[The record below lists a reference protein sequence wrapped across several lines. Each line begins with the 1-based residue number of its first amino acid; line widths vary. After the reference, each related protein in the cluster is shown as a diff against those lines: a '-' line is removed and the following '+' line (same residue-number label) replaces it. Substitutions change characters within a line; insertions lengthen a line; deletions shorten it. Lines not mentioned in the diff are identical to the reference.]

1 MLFSLSLFILKSPDF
16 SLTIKVVFTFLT
28 SLAFIVSLLGNSMV
42 IYIIRKD
49 QLLKSTTFLLI
60 LNMACGDLVTTS
72 VTCPPLIKFLFVGLV
87 WIPGTFGGLL
97 CKLNFYLVLVAL
109 LGCSF
114 SLVGIQT
121 DRFLAVIRPLKHQP
135 WSKFTK
141 VIIPA
146 IWLVAILLPIHMW
159 HEIGGKSSS
168 SSRLNISVCHEEQV
182 PLSMVITLS
191 ICFLLPFT
199 VMLILYPIIIDL
211 LWTRHV
217 PGEPSTLQQQRA
229 NRMARKITK
238 MMIAVVLSFFVCW
251 APQFIFVWIHPLA
264 TELARTLPVWLI
276 PFILWLQVLNSA
288 MNPVLYAIFN
298 ESFRLGFK
306 KVIFR
311 SILRRRNA
319 QVVQSAHQNVH
330 QRYQNPIQNIALV
343 RFHNSAGLQR

>member
-1 MLFSLSLFILKSPDF
+1 MDF

-28 SLAFIVSLLGNSMV
+28 SLAFIVSFFGNSMV

-72 VTCPPLIKFLFVGLV
+72 MTSPPLIKFL
-87 WIPGTFGGLL
+87 
-97 CKLNFYLVLVAL
+97 
-109 LGCSF
+109 
-114 SLVGIQT
+114 
-121 DRFLAVIRPLKHQP
+121 
-135 WSKFTK
+135 
-141 VIIPA
+141 
-146 IWLVAILLPIHMW
+146 
-159 HEIGGKSSS
+159 
-168 SSRLNISVCHEEQV
+168 
-182 PLSMVITLS
+182 
-191 ICFLLPFT
+191 
-199 VMLILYPIIIDL
+199 IIIYH
-211 LWTRHV
+211 LWTRHI
-217 PGEPSTLQQQRA
+217 PGEPSALQQQKA

-238 MMIAVVLSFFVCW
+238 MMIAVVLSFFICW

-264 TELARTLPVWLI
+264 RELARTLPIWLI

-288 MNPVLYAIFN
+288 MNPVLYAIFS
-298 ESFRLGFK
+298 EPFRLGFR

-311 SILRRRNA
+311 NILPGRNA

>member
-1 MLFSLSLFILKSPDF
+1 
-16 SLTIKVVFTFLT
+16 
-28 SLAFIVSLLGNSMV
+28 MV

-72 VTCPPLIKFLFVGLV
+72 VTCPPLIKFLFVGLA

-146 IWLVAILLPIHMW
+146 IWLAAILLPIHMW
-159 HEIGGKSSS
+159 HEIGGKISS
-168 SSRLNISVCHEEQV
+168 SSRLNISVCDVQQV
-182 PLSMVITLS
+182 PSSMVLTLS

-199 VMLILYPIIIDL
+199 VMLILYPIIIYH

-217 PGEPSTLQQQRA
+217 PGEPSALQQQRA

-264 TELARTLPVWLI
+264 TELARTLPIWLI

-306 KVIFR
+306 KVICR

>member
-1 MLFSLSLFILKSPDF
+1 M
-16 SLTIKVVFTFLT
+16 
-28 SLAFIVSLLGNSMV
+28 AFIVSFLGNSMV

-72 VTCPPLIKFLFVGLV
+72 VTCPPLIKFLFVGLA

-97 CKLNFYLVLVAL
+97 CKLNLYLVSVTF
-109 LGCSF
+109 LGCIF
-114 SLVGIQT
+114 SLVGIQI
-121 DRFLAVIRPLKHQP
+121 DRFLAVIRPLRHLP
-135 WSKFTK
+135 WRKWTK

-146 IWLVAILLPIHMW
+146 IWLAAILLPINMW
-159 HEIGGKSSS
+159 HEIGGKSYSTS
-168 SSRLNISVCHEEQV
+168 GLNFSVCYEEQV
-182 PLSMVITLS
+182 PLSMGITLG

-199 VMLILYPIIIDL
+199 VMLILYPIIIYH
-211 LWTRHV
+211 LWTRQV
-217 PGEPSTLQQQRA
+217 PGEPSALQQQRA
-229 NRMARKITK
+229 NRTAWKITK
-238 MMIAVVLSFFVCW
+238 MMIAVVLSFFFCW
-251 APQFIFVWIHPLA
+251 APQFIFVWIHPLVGQA
-264 TELARTLPVWLI
+264 ADTLPIWLL

-306 KVIFR
+306 KVICR

-343 RFHNSAGLQR
+343 RFQNNTGLQR

>member
-1 MLFSLSLFILKSPDF
+1 
-16 SLTIKVVFTFLT
+16 
-28 SLAFIVSLLGNSMV
+28 MV

-60 LNMACGDLVTTS
+60 LNMASGDLVTTS
-72 VTCPPLIKFLFVGLV
+72 VTCPPLIKFLFVGLA

-97 CKLNFYLVLVAL
+97 CKVNFYLVLVAL

-146 IWLVAILLPIHMW
+146 IWLAAILLPIHMW
-159 HEIGGKSSS
+159 HEIGGKISS
-168 SSRLNISVCHEEQV
+168 SSRLNISVCDVQQV
-182 PLSMVITLS
+182 PSSMVLTLS

-199 VMLILYPIIIDL
+199 VMLILYPIIIYH

-217 PGEPSTLQQQRA
+217 PGEPSALQQQRA

-251 APQFIFVWIHPLA
+251 APQFIFVWMYPLA
-264 TELARTLPVWLI
+264 RELTATLPWLF

-306 KVIFR
+306 KVICR
-311 SILRRRNA
+311 SILRRHNA